1 MLTCP
6 SSDYQISAARNL
18 PPESKTP
25 TPLTIVTFCFLGIRK
40 DRPDDYYVRP
50 LSEFVERLSTATTK
64 PRLEIYANSRA
75 KKYLARLP
83 FGNISYCEPEELMS
97 AVWDDPA
104 ALDVY
109 RKLIRHNPTHRE
121 SAQARFRRLTAVWL
135 GKVEATRRA
144 IASGAEACFWIDAGH
159 WVSYQCQHDFSRY
172 RSKLQNI
179 VRPEGLSERLL
190 EAASRFGRVGQHFE
204 GVQSQ
209 FHMPIEW
216 MYEHAQAINPKLSRP
231 LPFYSAT
238 LWLVHKRC
246 MESFF
251 DRMRHWWLHLINH
264 KQAGVDEN
272 ALTMTLW
279 EQNWHTLSYE
289 EWVKVL
295 GGAPIAPAAPT
306 KP

>member
-1 MLTCP
+1 LPLP
-6 SSDYQISAARNL
+6 STASTR
-18 PPESKTP
+18 
-25 TPLTIVTFCFLGIRK
+25 LTIVTFCFLGIRK

-50 LSEFVERLSTATTK
+50 LREFVDRLSTATVK

-109 RKLIRHNPTHRE
+109 QKLIRHNPTHRE

-144 IASGAEACFWIDAGH
+144 IASGAEACFWFDAGH
-159 WVSYQCQHDFSRY
+159 WVSYQSQHNFSRY
-172 RSKLQNI
+172 RSKLQDI

-204 GVQSQ
+204 GSPSV

-216 MYEHAQAINPKLSRP
+216 MFEHAKAINPKLPRP

-246 MESFF
+246 MNSFF
-251 DRMRHWWLHLINH
+251 NRMRHWWLYLIEH

-279 EQNWHTLSYE
+279 EQNWQTISYE

-295 GGAPIAPAAPT
+295 GGAAITPAGAAEVSAGNSYCA
-306 KP
+306 